1 MPLGTNFLVV
11 FSHPDGRRSRLC
23 RPAGGWGLRKQ
34 RYGWCEARPVLFC
47 PVTLQVSFLPC
58 WVKRGSLGRLS
69 LPGLCHLHA
78 PMRKGSFKAGGLCCA
93 REICTESCQPHVT
106 TLGSPVHSHVSGQ
119 AQVWGSQTL
128 GHLLLGGGMAG
139 WQLPRSAGRSPSEVI
154 CSQPPSR
161 QSVGCSCQLAPSLA
175 EK

>member
-1 MPLGTNFLVV
+1 M
-11 FSHPDGRRSRLC
+11 
-23 RPAGGWGLRKQ
+23 
-34 RYGWCEARPVLFC
+34 
-47 PVTLQVSFLPC
+47 
-58 WVKRGSLGRLS
+58 S

-93 REICTESCQPHVT
+93 CEICTESCQPHVT
-106 TLGSPVHSHVSGQ
+106 TLGSPVHSYVSGQ

-175 EK
+175 ESRTGGRRIGSLVSSADSSFLLFGSSLFKCYTLYFIIIIIIA